1 MARKRTIGL
10 GRSGNKRRK
19 SAGQESSTGQLRE
32 SEQPL
37 KSAQQEAIPILNFRD
52 INAQA
57 FWSEYISHRK
67 PVLIRGQA
75 DWDIGHWQTDYLQS
89 KAV

>member
-1 MARKRTIGL
+1 MARKRNSGP

-19 SAGQESSTGQLRE
+19 SAGQETSTGQLRE

-37 KSAQQEAIPILNFRD
+37 KSAQQEAIPTIEFCD
-52 INAQA
+52 ITPRA